1 MTVGSFVG
9 CSDVQ
14 CATHGSRSGHARAAQ
29 CSTAEK
35 RSRSV
40 NEQRLSPVR
49 HYARRAHR
57 QMMADWRKKDGSDGR
72 RDFLRICNV
81 FLNRARPSQVSTC
94 TGRTYPLPL
103 GSPLALEKT
112 NWAATANGPSLLYV
126 CHRGRRF
133 LALFGL
139 RPLLLPTALKL
150 GYLLLHV
157 ALFYVEARSIIVQVH
172 KS

>member
-29 CSTAEK
+29 FSTAEK
-35 RSRSV
+35 RSV

-103 GSPLALEKT
+103 PSWFASCSRKDQLSGDSQRTISLICMPSGKAVSRT
-112 NWAATANGPSLLYV
+112 FRASSAFVANGTKTWIP
-126 CHRGRRF
+126 
-133 LALFGL
+133 
-139 RPLLLPTALKL
+139 PTTC
-150 GYLLLHV
+150 
-157 ALFYVEARSIIVQVH
+157 SIILCGCTINH
-172 KS
+172 RTSP